1 MTKYAK
7 WAGYLL
13 GIFMIAMGLM
23 KFFADVPIFTIME
36 ANLASRYGI
45 NLSFI
50 DPQFKFVTGVL
61 EMIAGVLLLL
71 GQRFKGGAMSVLV
84 IGGAIMTHIFVIGIS
99 TPESAAPDAAKS
111 PMLFIVAVVFF
122 LVALWVTKAHLPKK
136 A

>member
-7 WAGYLL
+7 WAGYVL
-13 GIFMIAMGLM
+13 GLFMIAMGAM
-23 KFFADVPIFTIME
+23 KFFGSVPIFTIME
-36 ANLASRYGI
+36 ANLASKYGI
-45 NLSFI
+45 NLGFI

-61 EMIAGVLLLL
+61 EVIAGGLLLL
-71 GQRFKGGAMSVLV
+71 GQRFKGGAMSVFV

-111 PMLFIVAVVFF
+111 PVLFIVAVIFF

>member
-45 NLSFI
+45 NLGFI